1 MVIWRV
7 VHATNLGSQVKIWTD
22 FSFQLEYVGHCNQ
35 CSMVCNNAVMLVRIR
50 SHLLGYQSRFYCIRV
65 ENTTNFITWL
75 WYENS
80 TVPFTGFTLVERVS
94 LQNLLKTSLLNL
106 SCKWKI
112 LWFQFKISI
121 CCIWSW
127 DFLLNFLE
135 VRISCNFEDLISYFW
150 YWIPQFLNV
159 DGRVIC
165 FFGKRGWVKN
175 LKLSIYFWDPD
186 KWLSK

>member
-1 MVIWRV
+1 M
-7 VHATNLGSQVKIWTD
+7 TL
-22 FSFQLEYVGHCNQ
+22 
-35 CSMVCNNAVMLVRIR
+35 
-50 SHLLGYQSRFYCIRV
+50 
-65 ENTTNFITWL
+65 TWL
-75 WYENS
+75 YENF
-80 TVPFTGFTLVERVS
+80 TVPFTGFTLVKRVS
-94 LQNLLKTSLLNL
+94 LQNLLQTSLLNL

-175 LKLSIYFWDPD
+175 LKVVNLFLRSWQMVVKIKDVDTRHKRRKDLYPVQISHFSDYKTWNIYLIAIWMILGWKNLIDT
-186 KWLSK
+186 WIS